1 MCRIQKKIYCATD
14 DGISFRATGQH
25 PEGTHRI
32 HLRFLRQLTR
42 WEASLL
48 SKKRGRNQLV
58 PTSPQEVPIDRC
70 PGVGGYLQMK
80 GESGVGG
87 YLQMK
92 GGAEALEHQ

>member
-1 MCRIQKKIYCATD
+1 MLKTIYCATD
-14 DGISFRATGQH
+14 DGIFSRAIERH
-25 PEGTHRI
+25 PKETRQI

-48 SKKRGRNQLV
+48 SRRKEMNQLV
-58 PTSPQEVPIDRC
+58 PTSPLGVPTYRC
-70 PGVGGYLQMK
+70 LGVGGYLRMK
-80 GESGVGG
+80 GGAGVGG